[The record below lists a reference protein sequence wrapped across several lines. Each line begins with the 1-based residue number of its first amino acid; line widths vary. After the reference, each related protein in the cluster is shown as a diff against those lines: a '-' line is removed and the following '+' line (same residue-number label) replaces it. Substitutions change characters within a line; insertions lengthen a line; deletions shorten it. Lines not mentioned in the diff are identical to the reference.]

1 MYRQSVFAA
10 LPPNQMLALMI
21 MYGKTP
27 ARSKVRNMFDMFDL
41 DRDGRLN
48 SSETILM
55 LRSATIPFGG
65 TGQPSCQIYSSGAG
79 ISICDRSDKVGS

>member
-1 MYRQSVFAA
+1 MYRQFVFAV
-10 LPPNQMLALMI
+10 LPPHQMLALMI

-41 DRDGRLN
+41 DHDGRLN

-55 LRSATIPFGG
+55 LRSAIIPFGG
-65 TGQPSCQIYSSGAG
+65 TGQQPPCQIYSSAG
-79 ISICDRSDKVGS
+79 ISMGDLE